1 MAVLIV
7 RWVAILRVGMGMG
20 VEKNWMQ
27 REVMEEGNVCGE
39 SMTGVVNMNVA
50 FHYENFLESLQSH
63 YW

>member
-7 RWVAILRVGMGMG
+7 RWVAILRVGGG
-20 VEKNWMQ
+20 DGGGKNWMQ

-39 SMTGVVNMNVA
+39 GMTGVVNMNVA